1 MYKHSYNDWLHGML
15 TYTDVFSNWRYDKN
29 YISPGDKEKI
39 ELKQKEIFDRV
50 FEDRFDNRK
59 RLLIR
64 NFRSSSNRESE
75 ILKHV
80 KTFENI
86 LHGRIEDFEDT
97 TVIDEEDFM
106 NAPPLKRKII
116 PPLNET
122 RHDEVDLQFIQEAIK
137 EHLQIGEW
145 NYQKVQTADSGE
157 LFNHMDFYGEFYA
170 RFYYE
175 LIRYLRNAKDAPFNS
190 FSTKSVNYEG
200 IGLIRAGLKNAQY
213 ISPNVSPRDFLRIF
227 SGSFLLDNE
236 RIDWLGSY
244 DALNYFLYQLKPKL
258 TYSENHKFY
267 GTASIC
273 FSKKAGPVNPDTL
286 RKAKKLKPEAEKELS
301 QIIEKARLR

>member
-1 MYKHSYNDWLHGML
+1 MYKHSYDDWLHGQL
-15 TYTDVFSNWRYDKN
+15 TYTDVFSNGRYDKD

-50 FEDRFDNRK
+50 FEDRLESRK
-59 RLLIR
+59 RLLIK
-64 NFRSSSNRESE
+64 NFRNSSNRESE

-80 KTFENI
+80 KTFEN
-86 LHGRIEDFEDT
+86 LLYGTIEDFDDI
-97 TVIDEEDFM
+97 TVIEDEDFL
-106 NAPPLKRKII
+106 NAPPLKKKII
-116 PPLNET
+116 PPLDET
-122 RHDEVDLQFIQEAIK
+122 RHGEVDLQFIQEAIK
-137 EHLQIGEW
+137 EYLQTGEW
-145 NYQKVQTADSGE
+145 DYQKVQTTDSGE

-170 RFYYE
+170 RLYYE

-190 FSTKSVNYEG
+190 FSTKNVNYEG

-213 ISPNVSPRDFLRIF
+213 ISPSVSPRDFLRIF

-244 DALNYFLYQLKPKL
+244 DALNYFLNQLKPKL

-267 GTASIC
+267 ETASIC
-273 FSKKAGPVNPDTL
+273 FLKKGGPVNPDTL
-286 RKAKKLKPEAEKELS
+286 RKAKNLKPEVKSQLS
-301 QIIEKARLR
+301 QIVEKARLR